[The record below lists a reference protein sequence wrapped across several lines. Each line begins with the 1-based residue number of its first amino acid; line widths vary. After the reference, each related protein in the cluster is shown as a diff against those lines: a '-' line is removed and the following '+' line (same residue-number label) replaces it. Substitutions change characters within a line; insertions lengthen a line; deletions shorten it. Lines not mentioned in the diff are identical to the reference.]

1 MWRFIL
7 SIKKQ
12 KDIGAKWAWDARLSK
27 RNHPGKVLH
36 CFSEVRFPVLFG
48 GQAIERHPRLRGS
61 RTDLPRNSF
70 CGQTW
75 APGKTLSVFT
85 WSLEKR
91 TLQNVGKW
99 PHILQ
104 VLQDSKIENYLDPWE
119 HLAKT
124 ILPVLK
130 RKCGIKQPSQLQA
143 NESIFLRFNIDD
155 RGPSGHNSR
164 KQSQGTTGGRPRSH
178 RRRW

>member
-1 MWRFIL
+1 MEQSEPEMHI
-7 SIKKQ
+7 
-12 KDIGAKWAWDARLSK
+12 WA
-27 RNHPGKVLH
+27 NGIIPGKF
-36 CFSEVRFPVLFG
+36 CIASVRCVFRCCLVDRPL
-48 GQAIERHPRLRGS
+48 ERHPRLRGS
-61 RTDLPRNSF
+61 RTDLPGNSF

-99 PHILQ
+99 PKILQ